1 MTSDR
6 WKRIEQIYDA
16 ALEHAAGQR
25 DDFLAHACGGDDSL
39 RRDVEKL
46 IAAHDKAGDF
56 LGSPAWEAAP
66 SALLATRTREDTVM
80 SLVGARIGVF
90 EILTPLGRG
99 GMGEVYRAR
108 DTKLNRDVALKV
120 LPELLALDDDR
131 LARFRREAHVLASLN
146 HPNIAAIYGLE
157 AEGELKALVLELV
170 DGPTL
175 ADRIVRGRLPLDE
188 ALPIARQIADALEA
202 AHQNGIVHRDLK
214 PANIKVRPD
223 GMVKV
228 LDFGLA
234 KALESHS
241 IGSDPSQSPTITSPA
256 VTREGIIL
264 GTAAYMAPE
273 QARGKSADTR
283 ADMWA
288 FGCVLYEMLT
298 GRRAFPG
305 DDVSETLAAVIR
317 GEPDW
322 HALTDDTPAPI
333 RRLLRRCL
341 VKDPKGRV
349 TDASIAR
356 IEIDEALSGSP
367 DVPPVATTLPRRER
381 FVWASA
387 LMVVAA
393 LAAAVL
399 VWALRAAPL
408 AGEIRLDIATPPTA
422 DPGSLAIS
430 PDGRKIVFVA
440 TSDGVSKLW
449 LRSLES
455 SNAAPLAG
463 TDGAEAPFWSP
474 DSRAIGFFTT
484 TDGQLK
490 RIDIDTRSLKVLGNV
505 PIGTGGTWNQDG
517 TILFSHLGSGTGIL
531 RISET
536 GGEPSAV
543 TRLGGASEPTHQFP
557 QFLPDGRHFLY
568 YTLDAKPPGVHV
580 GQLDGA
586 ETKRLLDADSPA
598 VFAPPGY
605 LLFLRQGTLFAHAF
619 DPVRL
624 EPTGTPFRVADQ
636 LEWDLPPALSAS
648 ATGILVFRT
657 GSARPTSFAR
667 PLVWFDRSGKEI
679 RTVRATNPGSRPS
692 LSPDGR
698 QVALMGGIVAGPPQI
713 SLLTLDRDISS
724 RFTSNG
730 TINLD
735 PVWSHD
741 GRQIVFSKAND
752 TGAFDLY
759 SKPTTVDREEEL
771 VLATPQGTSASAASD
786 WSSDG
791 KYLLFETTDS
801 KPNFD
806 IWALAMTGDR
816 KPFPVVQTTFQE
828 KDAQFSPDGKWI
840 AYESNET
847 GRFEIYLRSF
857 PSGGR
862 AVPVSAAGGAQ
873 VRWRRDGKELFY
885 IALDGR
891 LTAVPIQVNSS
902 GQIEPGAPMPLFATR
917 VGGAVQA
924 LERQHYVVAPDGQR
938 FLMSTAPDNINP
950 SPITVILNWKPQR

>member
-1 MTSDR
+1 
-6 WKRIEQIYDA
+6 
-16 ALEHAAGQR
+16 
-25 DDFLAHACGGDDSL
+25 
-39 RRDVEKL
+39 
-46 IAAHDKAGDF
+46 
-56 LGSPAWEAAP
+56 
-66 SALLATRTREDTVM
+66 M
-80 SLVGARIGVF
+80 SLVGRRIGDF
-90 EILTPLGRG
+90 EILSLLGRG

-131 LARFRREAHVLASLN
+131 LARFTREAHLLASLN

-157 AEGELKALVLELV
+157 AEGDVKALVLELV

-202 AHQNGIVHRDLK
+202 AHQSGIVHRDLK
-214 PANIKVRPD
+214 PANIKVRAD

-234 KALESHS
+234 KAMESHP
-241 IGSDPSQSPTITSPA
+241 IGSDPSHSPTITSPA

-298 GRRAFPG
+298 GHRAFPG

-322 HALTDDTPAPI
+322 QALTNETPPAI

-341 VKDPKGRV
+341 VKDVKGRL
-349 TDASIAR
+349 TDASMAR

-367 DVPPVATTLPRRER
+367 DVPAVTTLQRRER

-393 LAAAVL
+393 LAVAAL
-399 VWALRAAPL
+399 VWALRAAPP
-408 AGEIRLDIATPPTA
+408 AGEMRLDIATPPTA

-449 LRSLES
+449 LRSLDS
-455 SNAAPLAG
+455 SIAAPLAG
-463 TDGAEAPFWSP
+463 TDGAVAPFWSP
-474 DSRAIGFFTT
+474 DSRVVGFFTT

-490 RIDIDTRSLKVLGNV
+490 RIDIDTRSLQVLGNV
-505 PIGTGGTWNQDG
+505 PLGTGGTWNQDG
-517 TILFSHLGSGTGIL
+517 TILFSHLASGTTIF
-531 RISET
+531 RISAT

-543 TRLGGASEPTHQFP
+543 TRLGASELTHQFP

-568 YTLDAKPPGVHV
+568 STLDAKPAGVHV

-624 EPTGTPFRVADQ
+624 ELTGNPFRVADQ
-636 LEWDLPPALSAS
+636 LAWDLPPPLSAS

-657 GSARPTSFAR
+657 GSSRATSEDAPARLVRPFRQRDSDGERDQSWKQAVAVARRPPGGFDGGHQLPGRRRSRCSRSTATSPVGSR
-667 PLVWFDRSGKEI
+667 
-679 RTVRATNPGSRPS
+679 RTVR
-692 LSPDGR
+692 
-698 QVALMGGIVAGPPQI
+698 
-713 SLLTLDRDISS
+713 
-724 RFTSNG
+724 
-730 TINLD
+730 
-735 PVWSHD
+735 
-741 GRQIVFSKAND
+741 
-752 TGAFDLY
+752 
-759 SKPTTVDREEEL
+759 
-771 VLATPQGTSASAASD
+771 
-786 WSSDG
+786 
-791 KYLLFETTDS
+791 
-801 KPNFD
+801 
-806 IWALAMTGDR
+806 
-816 KPFPVVQTTFQE
+816 
-828 KDAQFSPDGKWI
+828 
-840 AYESNET
+840 
-847 GRFEIYLRSF
+847 
-857 PSGGR
+857 
-862 AVPVSAAGGAQ
+862 
-873 VRWRRDGKELFY
+873 
-885 IALDGR
+885 
-891 LTAVPIQVNSS
+891 
-902 GQIEPGAPMPLFATR
+902 
-917 VGGAVQA
+917 
-924 LERQHYVVAPDGQR
+924 
-938 FLMSTAPDNINP
+938 
-950 SPITVILNWKPQR
+950 

>member
-1 MTSDR
+1 
-6 WKRIEQIYDA
+6 
-16 ALEHAAGQR
+16 
-25 DDFLAHACGGDDSL
+25 
-39 RRDVEKL
+39 
-46 IAAHDKAGDF
+46 
-56 LGSPAWEAAP
+56 
-66 SALLATRTREDTVM
+66 M
-80 SLVGARIGVF
+80 SLVGRRIGAF
-90 EILTPLGRG
+90 EILSLLGRG

-120 LPELLALDDDR
+120 LPELLARDGDR
-131 LARFRREAHVLASLN
+131 LARFTREAHVLASLN
-146 HPNIAAIYGLE
+146 HPNISAIYGLE
-157 AEGELKALVLELV
+157 AEGDVKALVLELV

-175 ADRIVRGRLPLDE
+175 ADRIARGRLPLDE
-188 ALPIARQIADALEA
+188 ALPIARQIADALDA
-202 AHQNGIVHRDLK
+202 AHETGIVHRDLK
-214 PANIKVRPD
+214 PANIKVRAD
-223 GMVKV
+223 GTVKV

-234 KALESHS
+234 KALESRA
-241 IGSDPSQSPTITSPA
+241 IGSDPSLSPTITSPA

-273 QARGKSADTR
+273 QARGKSADKR

-305 DDVSETLAAVIR
+305 DDLSETLAAVIR

-322 HALTDDTPAPI
+322 HALTDDTPSPI

-367 DVPPVATTLPRRER
+367 DVPPVATTSQRRER

-393 LAAAVL
+393 LAVAAL
-399 VWALRAAPL
+399 VGALRAAPP

-455 SNAAPLAG
+455 SIAAPLAG
-463 TDGAEAPFWSP
+463 TDGAVAPFWSP
-474 DSRAIGFFTT
+474 DSRGVGFFTT

-505 PIGTGGTWNQDG
+505 PLGTGGTWNQDG
-517 TILFSHLGSGTGIL
+517 TILFSHLASGTGIF

-543 TRLGGASEPTHQFP
+543 TRLGGASEVTHQFP

-624 EPTGTPFRVADQ
+624 ELTGNPFRVADQ

-648 ATGILVFRT
+648 AAGIVVFRT
-657 GSARPTSFAR
+657 GSARPTSYAR

-679 RTVRATNPGSRPS
+679 RTVNATNPGSRPS

-730 TINLD
+730 TVNLD

-759 SKPTTVDREEEL
+759 SKPTTLDKEEEL
-771 VLATPQGTSASAASD
+771 VLATPRGTSASAASD
-786 WSSDG
+786 WSRDG
-791 KYLLFETTDS
+791 KYLLFDTTES

-828 KDAQFSPDGKWI
+828 KGAQFSPDGKWI

-847 GRFEIYLRSF
+847 GRFEIYLRPF
-857 PSGGR
+857 PNGGR
-862 AVPVSAAGGAQ
+862 AVPVSASGGAQ
-873 VRWRRDGKELFY
+873 VRWRREGKELFY

-891 LTAVPIQVNSS
+891 LTAVPIQVDGS

-924 LERQHYVVAPDGQR
+924 LERQQYVVAPDGQR
-938 FLMSTAPDNINP
+938 FLMSTVPDNIDP
-950 SPITVILNWKPQR
+950 SPITVILNWKPKP

>member
-1 MTSDR
+1 MTPEQWR
-6 WKRIEQIYDA
+6 RIEEIYEA
-16 ALEHAAGQR
+16 ALQR
-25 DDFLAHACGGDDSL
+25 EPAERPEFVTSACGDDELL
-39 RRDVEKL
+39 RRDVERL
-46 IAAHDKAGDF
+46 IAANDRAGDF
-56 LGSPAWEAAP
+56 LASPAWDVAP
-66 SALLATRTREDTVM
+66 SALLTGKMTDNAAT
-80 SLVGARIGVF
+80 SLVGRHVGHYRI
-90 EILTPLGRG
+90 LAPLGSG
-99 GMGEVYRAR
+99 GMGEVYRAQ
-108 DTKLNRDVALKV
+108 DTKLNREVALKV
-120 LPELLALDDDR
+120 LPDLFALNPDR
-131 LARFRREAHVLASLN
+131 LARFKREAHVLASLN
-146 HPNIAAIYGLE
+146 HQNIAAIYGFE
-157 AEGELKALVLELV
+157 ESGETKALVLELV
-170 DGPTL
+170 EGPTL
-175 ADRIVRGRLPLDE
+175 ADRIAGGRISLDE

-202 AHQNGIVHRDLK
+202 AHECGIVHRDLK
-214 PANIKVRPD
+214 PANIKVRAD

-234 KALESHS
+234 KALESRA
-241 IGSDPSQSPTITSPA
+241 IASDPSLSPTITSPA

-273 QARGKSADTR
+273 QARGKSADKR

-288 FGCVLYEMLT
+288 FACVLFEMLT

-305 DDVSETLAAVIR
+305 DEVSDTLAAVIR

-322 HALTDDTPAPI
+322 HTLTDETPAPI

-349 TDASIAR
+349 ADASIAR
-356 IEIDEALSGSP
+356 IEIDEALNGAT
-367 DVPPVATTLPRRER
+367 DVPTTATAVQRRER

-387 LMVVAA
+387 VMVVAA
-393 LAAAVL
+393 LAAAAL
-399 VWALRAAPL
+399 VWSLRAAQP

-430 PDGRKIVFVA
+430 PDGRRIVFVA

-455 SNAAPLAG
+455 SSAAPLAG

-505 PIGTGGTWNQDG
+505 PLGTGGTWNQDG
-517 TILFSHLGSGTGIL
+517 TILFSHLAGGTGIF

-543 TRLGGASEPTHQFP
+543 TRLGGASEPSHQFP

-624 EPTGTPFRVADQ
+624 ELTGNPFRVADQ
-636 LEWDLPPALSAS
+636 LDWDLPPALSAS

-657 GSARPTSFAR
+657 GSTRATGTR

-679 RTVRATNPGSRPS
+679 RTANAPNPGSRPS

-698 QVALMGGIVAGPPQI
+698 HVALMGGIVAGPPQI
-713 SLLTLDRDISS
+713 TLLTLDRDISS
-724 RFTSNG
+724 RFTSSG
-730 TINLD
+730 TINMD
-735 PVWSHD
+735 PVWSPD
-741 GRQIVFSKAND
+741 GRQIVFTKANN
-752 TGAFDLY
+752 TGTFDLY
-759 SKPTTVDREEEL
+759 SKPTTTDREEEL
-771 VLATPQGTSASAASD
+771 VLATPPGTFASAASD

-791 KYLLFETTDS
+791 KYLLFDTTDS
-801 KPNFD
+801 KWNFD
-806 IWALAMTGDR
+806 MWALAMTGDR

-828 KDAQFSPDGKWI
+828 KGAQFSPDGKWI

-847 GRFEIYLRSF
+847 GRFEIYLRAF
-857 PSGGR
+857 PNGGR
-862 AVPVSAAGGAQ
+862 AVPVSASGGAQ

-902 GQIEPGAPMPLFATR
+902 GQIEPGAPMPLFPTR

-924 LERQHYVVAPDGQR
+924 LERQQYVVALDGQR
-938 FLMSTAPDNINP
+938 FLMSTFQNDISP

>member
-1 MTSDR
+1 
-6 WKRIEQIYDA
+6 
-16 ALEHAAGQR
+16 
-25 DDFLAHACGGDDSL
+25 
-39 RRDVEKL
+39 
-46 IAAHDKAGDF
+46 
-56 LGSPAWEAAP
+56 
-66 SALLATRTREDTVM
+66 
-80 SLVGARIGVF
+80 
-90 EILTPLGRG
+90 
-99 GMGEVYRAR
+99 
-108 DTKLNRDVALKV
+108 
-120 LPELLALDDDR
+120 
-131 LARFRREAHVLASLN
+131 VLASLN
-146 HPNIAAIYGLE
+146 HPNIGAIYGFE
-157 AEGELKALVLELV
+157 HTGDIKAIVLELV
-170 DGPTL
+170 EGPTL
-175 ADRIVRGRLPLDE
+175 ADRIALGRITLDE

-202 AHQNGIVHRDLK
+202 AHERGIVHRDLK
-214 PANIKVRPD
+214 PANIKVRAD
-223 GMVKV
+223 GLVKV

-234 KALESHS
+234 KALEGDS
-241 IGSDPSQSPTITSPA
+241 IIGAAETQSPTVPRTVVSA
-256 VTREGIIL
+256 DGIVV
-264 GTAAYMAPE
+264 GTAPYMAPE
-273 QARGKSADTR
+273 QARGKPADKRT
-283 ADMWA
+283 DLWA

-298 GRRAFPG
+298 GRRTFAG
-305 DDVSETLAAVIR
+305 DDTSETLAAVLKD
-317 GEPDW
+317 EPDW
-322 HALTDDTPAPI
+322 HGLSTETPVSI

-349 TDASIAR
+349 ADASIAR
-356 IEIDEALSGSP
+356 IEIDEALSGAT
-367 DVPPVATTLPRRER
+367 DVPAAATTLPGRER
-381 FVWASA
+381 FVWATV
-387 LMVVAA
+387 LTVVAA
-393 LAAAVL
+393 LAVSAL
-399 VWALRAAPL
+399 VWSLRATPP
-408 AGEIRLDIATPPTA
+408 AGEMRLDIATPPTA
-422 DPGSLAIS
+422 NPGSLAIS
-430 PDGRKIVFVA
+430 PDGRRIVFVA

-449 LRSLES
+449 LRSLDS
-455 SNAAPLAG
+455 SIAAPLTD
-463 TDGAEAPFWSP
+463 TDGAVAPFWSP
-474 DSRAIGFFTT
+474 DSRAVGFFTT

-505 PIGTGGTWNQDG
+505 PLGTGGTWNQDG
-517 TILFSHLGSGTGIL
+517 TILFSHLGSGTGIF

-543 TRLGGASEPTHQFP
+543 TRLGGASEVTHQFP

-568 YTLDAKPPGVHV
+568 YTLDAKPPGVHI

-586 ETKRLLDADSPA
+586 ETERLLDADSPA

-619 DPVRL
+619 NPVRL
-624 EPTGTPFRVADQ
+624 ELTGNPFRVADQ

-648 ATGILVFRT
+648 ATGTVVFRN
-657 GSARPTSFAR
+657 GSARPTSYVR

-679 RTVRATNPGSRPS
+679 RTVNATNPGGRPS

-698 QVALMGGIVAGPPQI
+698 QVALMGGIVTGPPQI

-735 PVWSHD
+735 PVWSPD
-741 GRQIVFSKAND
+741 GRQIVFSKANN

-759 SKPTTVDREEEL
+759 SKPTNVDREEEL

-847 GRFEIYLRSF
+847 GRFEIYLRAF
-857 PSGGR
+857 PNGGR
-862 AVPVSAAGGAQ
+862 AVPVSASGGAQ

-885 IALDGR
+885 IALDGG

-902 GQIEPGAPMPLFATR
+902 GQIEPGAPRPLFATR

-924 LERQHYVVAPDGQR
+924 LERQQYVVAPDGQR
-938 FLMSTAPDNINP
+938 FLMSTLPDNINP